1 MSERKFYEFSQRKRF
16 GQGSDAA
23 VEWTRD
29 RFSVY
34 AVYTSACER
43 YIIGKSNEKR
53 KEIQKMKAKDKEN
66 LSDSGKTENGRKAV
80 ERQTALGTIRAD
92 MEYPYPCVPSP
103 GITEEKDGG
112 LVIITASHVFRIR
125 NGETEISPVLYQN
138 CMHPEIIH
146 IDPVQIRIDSG
157 EICFQVRD
165 QQWIIRESEASSVE
179 ILPWKAEIKK
189 RSCIPCTNCGRC
201 SW

>member
-1 MSERKFYEFSQRKRF
+1 MKSRK
-16 GQGSDAA
+16 G
-23 VEWTRD
+23 
-29 RFSVY
+29 
-34 AVYTSACER
+34 
-43 YIIGKSNEKR
+43 
-53 KEIQKMKAKDKEN
+53 IQKMKEKEN

-80 ERQTALGTIRAD
+80 ERRTALGMIRVD
-92 MEYPYPCVPSP
+92 MEYPYPCVPPP

-112 LVIITASHVFRIR
+112 LVIIAASHVFRIR

-138 CMHPEIIH
+138 CMYPEKIH

-165 QQWIIRESEASSVE
+165 QKWIIHESEASSVE
-179 ILPWKAEIKK
+179 ILPWEAEIKK